1 MGRWGLHR
9 HSSIDA
15 LGVRVV
21 CLQRE
26 VEEEAS
32 WTGVRVVRLQREVEE
47 ESWTVVQLARLQL
60 EVGEEASWTGYLLLL
75 IISAVLLSAVFFAL
89 SCVCVDRR
97 FLVSVSLL
105 VHSSVEPSASS
116 APMIFPHMGIV
127 VGEIIILAGGAEEVG
142 GVGGVVGYEVGG

>member
-1 MGRWGLHR
+1 M
-9 HSSIDA
+9 
-15 LGVRVV
+15 
-21 CLQRE
+21 
-26 VEEEAS
+26 EEEAS
-32 WTGVRVVRLQREVEE
+32 WM
-47 ESWTVVQLARLQL
+47 VVQLARLQL